1 MKNKRNLIQL
11 CLLGAVL
18 LLPAVAQAQ
27 FTFTINNG
35 TATIARYTGPGGD
48 VVIPDTT
55 DGYSVTAVGT
65 NAFAFSGVVNVTIPD
80 SVTDIQRGAFLACS
94 SLVTVRIGNSVAHIG
109 DFAFSTCT
117 SLASIVIP
125 DSVIDIGANAFIDC
139 TSATSVIIGKGVVN
153 IRYRVFSSCAPLSLV
168 IPNNVTNIESQAF
181 DGCLNLSSVTIGDG
195 VINMGWGAFYACTA
209 LTNVIIGANLINGA
223 GFFLCSSLMTITV
236 DPRNSAYSSV
246 DGVLFNKDQTRL
258 VQYPEGN
265 AGDYTIPSGVLS
277 IYSGA
282 MDYCAKL
289 TGVIVPVTFTN
300 FGEGGFDFNAF
311 QNSTSLKAIT
321 VPQGS
326 PVYSSLDGV
335 LFDKDGTTLINYPEG
350 KPDGSYTI
358 PDSVTSI
365 DPNNFYFYNNLT
377 NLVIGDSVTNIGWDA
392 ISACPNLTSVTL
404 GKSVSCIGD
413 FVFSLCDNL
422 TAIFARGDMPTNVG
436 EHAFDG
442 DINTTIYYLPGNV
455 GWNNFPWYLAPVL
468 WLPQI
473 DASGVQK
480 NQFRFN
486 INWTSDQTVVVEA
499 CTNLFNPDWQPV
511 QTNALTGGMAYFSD
525 PQWTNYP
532 GRFYRLR
539 SP

>member
-1 MKNKRNLIQL
+1 MKNKRHLIQL
-11 CLLGAVL
+11 CLLAAVL
-18 LLPAVAQAQ
+18 LLPAVVQAQ

-35 TATIARYTGPGGD
+35 TATLTRYTGPGGD
-48 VVIPDTT
+48 VVIPDMTN
-55 DGYSVTAVGT
+55 GYPVTAVGT

-80 SVTDIQRGAFLACS
+80 SITNIQRGAFLACS

-139 TSATSVIIGKGVVN
+139 TSATNVVIGKGVVN

-195 VINMGWGAFYACTA
+195 VVNMGGGAFYSCMA
-209 LTNVIIGANLINGA
+209 LTNVIIGTNLINGA
-223 GFFLCSSLMTITV
+223 AFFFCTSLMTITV
-236 DPRNSAYSSV
+236 DPRNSVYSSV

-300 FGEGGFDFNAF
+300 FAEGGFDFNAF

-350 KPDGSYTI
+350 KPDGSYTT
-358 PDSVTSI
+358 PDGVTSI
-365 DPNNFYFYNNLT
+365 DPINFYWHNNLT
-377 NLVIGDSVTNIGWDA
+377 NLVIGDSVTNIGRDA
-392 ISACPNLTSVTL
+392 ISQCPNLRSVTI
-404 GKSVSCIGD
+404 GKNVSSIGD
-413 FVFSLCDNL
+413 FAFSGCEAL
-422 TAIFARGDMPTNVG
+422 TAVFARGDIPTDIG
-436 EHAFDG
+436 PYSFDG
-442 DINTTIYYLPGNV
+442 SFNIILYYLPGNV
-455 GWNNFPWYLAPVL
+455 GWNNFPWYLAPAL
-468 WLPQI
+468 WLPQTATSGI
-473 DASGVQK
+473 QTNLFGFNMNWASG
-480 NQFRFN
+480 
-486 INWTSDQTVVVEA
+486 QTVVVEV
-499 CTNLFNPDWQPV
+499 CTNLSHPAWQPV
-511 QTNALTGGMAYFSD
+511 QTNTLTGGAAYFSD